1 MNWMKKILHR
11 TDNGLQ
17 NQDTSEQHRVVPKGD
32 RSGRSVIGDNPIR
45 TPEDGVLGPWG
56 SGKTSFVNL
65 ARVYLEEAG
74 IPILDFNPWMFSGA
88 EQLVES
94 FFVELAAQ
102 LRIRKGLQDIGKN
115 LEEYGEVFSGMAWVP
130 FVGPWIERGRGLTK
144 ILSKILQRR
153 KEGIGGRRAKL
164 REALLERGEPIV
176 VVLDD

>member
-45 TPEDGVLGPWG
+45 TPEDDVLGRTKNARSFAMQVLSLDVSEGVVVGVLGPWG

-94 FFVELAAQ
+94 FFVELSAQ
-102 LRIRKGLQDIGKN
+102 LQLRPGLADVGK
-115 LEEYGEVFSGMAWVP
+115 
-130 FVGPWIERGRGLTK
+130 T
-144 ILSKILQRR
+144 
-153 KEGIGGRRAKL
+153 
-164 REALLERGEPIV
+164 
-176 VVLDD
+176 